1 MAIKVAIVGVG
12 PRGNDWIKE
21 VRSSKAFELSAVVD
35 VDQAV
40 LARTAETYQ
49 LARTSCYDNL
59 EEALIANKD
68 CQAVVVTTPATQ
80 HFNDCRTALT
90 HSKAVLVEKPF
101 TTSLAEAVELVSL
114 AEKKGLPLIVAQNY
128 RYLRVNRAVRELIQN
143 GKLGRIGM
151 VVAQYYRGDHHMSP
165 ALKGATQSVL
175 WGIGVHHFDAMRY
188 LLDSEVTNVMCDDF
202 TQRWTNLPKGASL
215 RAMLSFE
222 NGVEALY
229 TATYESTGH
238 DFFERGQEFYS
249 RFVGELATL
258 HVFQR
263 WLVFYE
269 KGKLPRVIRRGK
281 RATTEEQI
289 LLTQF
294 ERAITLG
301 EQPGTTGKD
310 NLQTMAVIEACLR
323 SSADKKWI
331 NPQEL
336 LNELP

>member
-1 MAIKVAIVGVG
+1 MAIKVAIVGLG

-21 VRSSKAFELSAVVD
+21 VRSSKAFELGVVVD
-35 VDQAV
+35 IDQAV
-40 LARTAETYQ
+40 RERTANNHQ
-49 LARTSCYDNL
+49 IAKASCYDSL
-59 EEALIANKD
+59 EEALTSNQD
-68 CQAVVVTTPATQ
+68 CQAVIVTTPATQ
-80 HFNDCRTALT
+80 HFNDCRTALS
-90 HSKAVLVEKPF
+90 HSRAVFVEKPF
-101 TTSLAEAVELVSL
+101 TTNLADANEIVSV
-114 AEKKGLPLIVAQNY
+114 AEEKGIPLMVAQNY
-128 RYLRVNRAVRELIQN
+128 RYLRVNRAVRQVIRE

-151 VVAQYYRGDHHMSP
+151 VVAQYYRGPHHMSP
-165 ALKGATQSVL
+165 ALKEATQSVL
-175 WGIGVHHFDAMRY
+175 WGIGVHHLDAMRY
-188 LLDSEVTNVMCDDF
+188 LLDSEVNNVMCDDF
-202 TQRWTNLPKGASL
+202 TQLWSNLPKGASL

-229 TATYESTGH
+229 TATYESSGH

-249 RFVGELATL
+249 RFVGELGTL

-281 RATTEEQI
+281 RATTEEQ
-289 LLTQF
+289 LLLSQF

-301 EQPGTTGKD
+301 EHPGTAGRD

-336 LNELP
+336 LDELH